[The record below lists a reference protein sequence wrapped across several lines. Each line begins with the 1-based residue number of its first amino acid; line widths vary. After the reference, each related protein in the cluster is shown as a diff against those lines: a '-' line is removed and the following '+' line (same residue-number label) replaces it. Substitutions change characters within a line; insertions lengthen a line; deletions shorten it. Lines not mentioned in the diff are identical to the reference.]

1 MTNGRGCDCEEFEKK
16 IRADEREK
24 VLNEVEDA
32 MYHQCFECDNNEDMQ
47 KWESGNW
54 IRYKLFENVMGQLRM
69 TRSEVEE

>member
-1 MTNGRGCDCEEFEKK
+1 MTNDRGCDCEEFEKK

-24 VLNEVEDA
+24 VLKEVEAA
-32 MYHQCFECDNNEDMQ
+32 MYHQCFECDNDADMQ